1 MFMSEAEGREYLN
14 RAASIGVRWV
24 REDFG
29 WSWIESKGKGQADW
43 TIPDGVMRNASVL
56 GVNVLAMVGYSPAWA
71 NGGRDDKYP
80 PINPR
85 DYADFAAAVAN
96 RYGQGGTFWA
106 ANPTLSPRPI
116 GAIEIWNEPWHH
128 LFWKPE
134 PDVAAYAAMVR
145 AAAPAIKAGHPEIKV
160 LISGDLHFGYSDGRD
175 YTGGTNRHWEHGW
188 LANLLK
194 QDVAGSSVDA
204 YSVHPYSESRGPY
217 QTTIPGFSDQRYAQQ
232 WLYQKVLL
240 IRDMAQSAGKFKP
253 LWSTEFGWTTMGD
266 VDEASQATF
275 TRDALVR
282 AVTEWS
288 SFVERSFIYVLER
301 PQNGSRD
308 GAYSLLRDDLSPKP
322 GWMSL
327 QQLMGSGT

>member
-160 LISGDLHFGYSDGRD
+160 LISGDLHFAYSDGRD

-204 YSVHPYSESRGPY
+204 YSVHPYAESRGPNL
-217 QTTIPGFSDQRYAQQ
+217 TNIPGWNDPAYAQQ

-240 IRDMAQSAGKFKP
+240 IRDMARNAGKAKP
-253 LWSTEFGWTTMGD
+253 LWSTEFGWSTRGD
-266 VDEASQATF
+266 VDEATQATF
-275 TRDALVR
+275 THDALVR

-301 PQNGSRD
+301 PHNDTRD
-308 GAYSLLRDDLSPKP
+308 GAYNLLRNDLSPKP
-322 GWMSL
+322 GWTSL
-327 QQLMGSGT
+327 QKLMATGS